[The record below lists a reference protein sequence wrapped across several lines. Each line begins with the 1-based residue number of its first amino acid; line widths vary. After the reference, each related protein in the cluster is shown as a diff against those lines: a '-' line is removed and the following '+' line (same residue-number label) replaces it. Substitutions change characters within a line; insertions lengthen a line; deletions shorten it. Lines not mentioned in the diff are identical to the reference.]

1 MSAIIQVE
9 NLRKVYRLGKV
20 EVAALRG
27 VTLHV
32 EDGEFVSLVGP
43 SGCGKSTLLH
53 VIGGLTPPTSGRVA
67 LDGTDLS
74 GLNDAQRTELRKQK
88 IGFVFQRFNLL
99 PTLSAYGNIALACH
113 IAGNQNGASRPAMDR
128 IVKMLGLDARLN
140 HRPSELSGGEQQRVA
155 IARAVVNHPKI
166 LLADEPTGSLDTE
179 NSELVLNMLQTLNKD
194 AGQTILLITH
204 NPEVAAFS
212 DRIVAMRD
220 GHVLDA
226 VSAASG

>member
-32 EDGEFVSLVGP
+32 EEGEFVSMVGP

-53 VIGGLTPPTSGRVA
+53 VIGGLTSPTSGRVT

-74 GLNDAQRTELRKQK
+74 GLNDGQRTELRKQK

-99 PTLSAYGNIALACH
+99 PTLSAYGNLALACPSGH
-113 IAGNQNGASRPAMDR
+113 GPHRQDAG
-128 IVKMLGLDARLN
+128 
-140 HRPSELSGGEQQRVA
+140 
-155 IARAVVNHPKI
+155 
-166 LLADEPTGSLDTE
+166 TGS
-179 NSELVLNMLQTLNKD
+179 
-194 AGQTILLITH
+194 
-204 NPEVAAFS
+204 AA
-212 DRIVAMRD
+212 
-220 GHVLDA
+220 
-226 VSAASG
+226 